1 MAYER
6 TPRPD
11 IVVNKILNKR
21 YDRNI
26 QTGQTEKTNI
36 PLYEYKTPSSYQSLS
51 GRALTPV
58 GRNVDLQGMSV
69 PPVRLAS
76 RPTNITEGPGG
87 NIKNNIT
94 SQTVI
99 NTYLSENPGW
109 LSMFGDSDNPISNN
123 EY

>member
-1 MAYER
+1 
-6 TPRPD
+6 
-11 IVVNKILNKR
+11 
-21 YDRNI
+21 
-26 QTGQTEKTNI
+26 
-36 PLYEYKTPSSYQSLS
+36 
-51 GRALTPV
+51 
-58 GRNVDLQGMSV
+58 MSV

-109 LSMFGDSDNPISNN
+109 LSMFGYSDNPI
-123 EY
+123 